1 MTTVPSSGNTSKE
14 TSMRAVQQGGIAA
27 LALVA
32 GLGLAAC
39 SPGSASS
46 TSTASPAG
54 AASAGSGTGSSA
66 TATATAAA
74 AGKCGTIPTA
84 LPSDPDGVLAALP
97 ASIRA
102 LYNGYPVP
110 VYKSAFASWKPKSAS
125 NKTIGFLLSTTN
137 NGYQLALEQ
146 ILAGMLKSAGYTVDE
161 VTSSDEVTDQ
171 VADFNQMVAKKVAA
185 IVYEPLS
192 STAFT
197 TAVASAAAAG
207 IPSISVLNSVGSA
220 DTISVGAND
229 WLQGAQMAA
238 QVATDIGG
246 SGKVLDV
253 HGISGVAIDTSA
265 YAGVH
270 AVFAQCPGISTD
282 DTIYTQFADSTAK
295 SGVQTYLETHPQK
308 IAAAITSGSG
318 ATGVMEGFQA
328 AGKSV
333 PEIANDSMEDGQ
345 LAYWYQNK
353 PGYKGTG
360 ITATPP
366 QIASATL
373 AVVQALFA
381 GKGVKVSAVVLNTPL
396 VTDANVAEWYT
407 SSMTTSST
415 GNAGGP
421 TSLNVLPASELSAL
435 VG

>member
-1 MTTVPSSGNTSKE
+1 
-14 TSMRAVQQGGIAA
+14 MRAVHPGGIAA
-27 LALVA
+27 LALAA

-39 SPGSASS
+39 SSGTSSSSSPASSAAASGSAG
-46 TSTASPAG
+46 AG
-54 AASAGSGTGSSA
+54 ASSA
-66 TATATAAA
+66 AAATAPAAA
-74 AGKCGTIPTA
+74 AGKCGTIPAT

-97 ASIRA
+97 ASVRT

-110 VYKSAFASWKPKSAS
+110 VYKSAFASWKPKSAG
-125 NKTIGFLLSTTN
+125 NKTIGFLLSETN
-137 NGYQLALEQ
+137 NGYQLALQQ
-146 ILAGMLKSAGYTVDE
+146 ILSGMLKSAGYTVDQ

-171 VADFNQMVAKKVAA
+171 VADFNQMVDKKVAA

-197 TAVASAAAAG
+197 TAAASAAAAG

-229 WLQGAQMAA
+229 WLQGAQLAA

-246 SGKVLDV
+246 SGRVLDV
-253 HGISGVAIDTSA
+253 HGISGVAIDTST
-265 YAGVH
+265 YAGAK

-282 DTIYTQFADSTAK
+282 DTIYDQFADSTAK
-295 SGVQTYLETHPQK
+295 TDVQTYLETHPQK
-308 IAAAITSGSG
+308 IAAAMTSGSG

-328 AGKSV
+328 AGESV
-333 PEIANDSMEDGQ
+333 PEIANDSLEDGQ

-353 PGYKGTG
+353 ASYKGTG

-373 AVVQALFA
+373 AVVRALFA
-381 GKGVKVSAVVLNTPL
+381 GQGVKVSAVVLNTPL
-396 VTDANVAEWYT
+396 VTNANVAQWYT

-421 TSLNVLPASELSAL
+421 ASLSVLPADELSAL

>member
-1 MTTVPSSGNTSKE
+1 
-14 TSMRAVQQGGIAA
+14 MRAVSAGGLTA
-27 LALVA
+27 LALAA

-39 SPGSASS
+39 SSSASS
-46 TSTASPAG
+46 SSSTAASSPSAAASTG
-54 AASAGSGTGSSA
+54 AAGSSSTG
-66 TATATAAA
+66 TATS
-74 AGKCGTIPTA
+74 CGTIPTS
-84 LPSDPDGVLAALP
+84 LPSDPNGAIAALP
-97 ASIRA
+97 TSLQE
-102 LYNGYPVP
+102 LYNGYPTA
-110 VYKSAFASWKPKSAS
+110 VYKSAFANWKPKSAT
-125 NKTIGFLLSTTN
+125 NKTVGFLLSETN
-137 NGYQLALEQ
+137 NGYQLALQ
-146 ILAGMLKSAGYTVDE
+146 AILSGMLKSAGYTVDQ

-192 STAFT
+192 SSAFT
-197 TAVASAAAAG
+197 TAAASAAAAG

-253 HGISGVAIDTSA
+253 HGISGVAIDTAA
-265 YAGVH
+265 YAGVK
-270 AVFAQCPGISTD
+270 AVFAQCPGITTD
-282 DTIYTQFADSTAK
+282 DTIYDQFADSTAK
-295 SGVQTYLETHPQK
+295 SDVQTYLETHPEK

-333 PEIANDSMEDGQ
+333 PEIANDSLEDGQ

-353 PGYKGTG
+353 STYKGVG

-396 VTDANVAEWYT
+396 VTDTNVAQWYT

-421 TSLNVLPASELSAL
+421 ASLNVLPTSELSAL
-435 VG
+435 LG

>member
-1 MTTVPSSGNTSKE
+1 
-14 TSMRAVQQGGIAA
+14 MRAVTTGGAAVAA
-27 LALVA
+27 LALTA

-39 SPGSASS
+39 SSSSS
-46 TSTASPAG
+46 TSSAPASTSASASTQASATTSAS
-54 AASAGSGTGSSA
+54 AASATS
-66 TATATAAA
+66 
-74 AGKCGTIPTA
+74 CGTIPTT
-84 LPSDPDGVLAALP
+84 LPSDPDGVIAALP
-97 ASIRA
+97 SSLQT
-102 LYNGYPVP
+102 LYKGYPTT
-110 VYKSAFASWKPKSAS
+110 VYKSAFARWKPKSAS
-125 NKTIGFLLSTTN
+125 NKTVGFLLSETN
-137 NGYQLALEQ
+137 NGYQLALAA
-146 ILAGMLKSAGYTVDE
+146 ILEGMLKSAGYTVDA

-171 VADFNQMVAKKVAA
+171 VADFNQMVEKKVAM

-197 TAVASAAAAG
+197 TAVSTAATAG

-220 DTISVGAND
+220 DTISIGAND

-253 HGISGVAIDTSA
+253 HGISGVGIDIA
-265 YAGVH
+265 AFNGVH
-270 AVFAQCPGISTD
+270 AVFAHCPNISTD

-295 SGVQTYLETHPQK
+295 SDVQTYLETHPQK
-308 IAAAITSGSG
+308 IAAAITSGAG

-333 PEIANDSMEDGQ
+333 PEIANDSLEDGQ

-353 PGYKGTG
+353 SSYKGVG

-366 QIASATL
+366 QIAAATTTI
-373 AVVQALFA
+373 VNDLFK
-381 GKGVKVSAVVLNTPL
+381 GDGVKISAIVLNTPL
-396 VTDANVAEWYT
+396 VTDANVAQWYVNG
-407 SSMTTSST
+407 TTSTST
-415 GNAGGP
+415 GNASGP
-421 TSLNVLPASELSAL
+421 ATLNVLPASELAEV

>member
-1 MTTVPSSGNTSKE
+1 
-14 TSMRAVQQGGIAA
+14 MRAVQTGGVAA
-27 LALVA
+27 LALLA

-39 SPGSASS
+39 SSGSSSSSSSAAASS
-46 TSTASPAG
+46 TGASSTGAS
-54 AASAGSGTGSSA
+54 GS
-66 TATATAAA
+66 AAA
-74 AGKCGTIPTA
+74 TTSGKCGTIPTT

-97 ASIRA
+97 ASVRA
-102 LYNGYPVP
+102 LYNGYPVA
-110 VYKSAFASWKPKSAS
+110 VYKSAFASWKPTSSSKS
-125 NKTIGFLLSTTN
+125 IGFLLSETN
-137 NGYQLALEQ
+137 NGYQLALQQ

-192 STAFT
+192 SSAFT
-197 TAVASAAAAG
+197 TAAASAAAAG

-253 HGISGVAIDTSA
+253 HGISGVAIDTAA
-265 YAGVH
+265 YAGVK
-270 AVFAQCPGISTD
+270 AVFAQCPGITTD
-282 DTIYTQFADSTAK
+282 DTIYDQFADSTAK
-295 SGVQTYLETHPQK
+295 SDVQTYLETHPEK

-333 PEIANDSMEDGQ
+333 PEIANDSLEDGQ

-353 PGYKGTG
+353 STYKGVG

-396 VTDANVAEWYT
+396 VTDTNVAQWYT

-421 TSLNVLPASELSAL
+421 ASLNVLPTSELSAL
-435 VG
+435 LG